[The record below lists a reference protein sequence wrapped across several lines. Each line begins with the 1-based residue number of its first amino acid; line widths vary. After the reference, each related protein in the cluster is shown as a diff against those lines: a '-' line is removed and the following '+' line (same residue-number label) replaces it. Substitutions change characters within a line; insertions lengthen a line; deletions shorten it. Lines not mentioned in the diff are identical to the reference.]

1 MEILVAEH
9 LTKHYGKHIAVND
22 VNLHVA
28 AGSLVAFLGPNG
40 AGKSTTIRMLT
51 TLSQPSSGTV
61 SINGKQ
67 HLQDMRQDIG
77 IVFQES
83 VLDDRLTVRDNLRI
97 RARLYPAVSQQRV
110 DELLRRV
117 GADEFAQQTYG
128 SLSGGQRRR
137 VDIARALLNKPRI
150 LFLDEPTTGLD
161 IQTRAVIWK
170 ILQEMREQDGL
181 TVFLT
186 THYLEEAEAADD
198 VYVLDQGHIIAHGS
212 AATLK
217 HEYTHSQLVVWTQP
231 QQTLTIPSD
240 WQHQLNRQNGTEVIE
255 MPSEQLPIEFL
266 NNQQA
271 KIKDFEYHKGS
282 MDDVFLALTGR
293 EIRG

>member
-1 MEILVAEH
+1 MEILTAEH
-9 LTKHYGKHIAVND
+9 LTKHYGQHIAVND
-22 VNLHVA
+22 VNLHVM

-51 TLSQPSSGTV
+51 TLSQPSSGFFT
-61 SINGKQ
+61 INGKNR
-67 HLQDMRQDIG
+67 LKDMRQDIG

-83 VLDDRLTVRDNLRI
+83 VLDSRLTVRDNLRL
-97 RARLYPAVSQQRV
+97 RARLYPDVSRQRV
-110 DELLRRV
+110 DDLLTRV
-117 GADEFAQQTYG
+117 GAAEFAKQAYG

-198 VYVLDQGHIIAHGS
+198 VYVLDQGRIIAHG
-212 AATLK
+212 AAEVLK
-217 HEYTHSQLVVWTQP
+217 QQYTHSELVVWPSQH
-231 QQTLTIPSD
+231 QILTIPTNWHHHFD
-240 WQHQLNRQNGTEVIE
+240 PQHGTETIE
-255 MPSEQLPIEFL
+255 MPSEQSPIDFL
-266 NNQQA
+266 SSQQA
-271 KIKDFEYHKGS
+271 KIQDFEYHKGS